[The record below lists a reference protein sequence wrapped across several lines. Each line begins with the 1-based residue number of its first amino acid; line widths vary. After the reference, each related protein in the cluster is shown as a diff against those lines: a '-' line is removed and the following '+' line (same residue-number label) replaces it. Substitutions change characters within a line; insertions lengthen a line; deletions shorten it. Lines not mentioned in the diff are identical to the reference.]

1 MLSRRTW
8 AILGVA
14 LLAISPAFA
23 ALHSP
28 IPHTSSPSSTVPSA
42 SAREEGLPFGLHQA
56 CVSGTITPEM
66 YQNPTTINLNGYTF
80 DTRKGE
86 PVLPTNLKITGYK
99 GGVGYYLVQFN
110 GPITEAI
117 RSDLTSRG
125 AEIMEYIPNYAYLVR
140 MSDASKA
147 QVSVVDGVS
156 FVGLFQPA
164 YKLASYLPTTS
175 GIQDVNILLFR
186 GENARETMEDL
197 KNDFGAE
204 IIEAASSN
212 WCHSIRAKVDA
223 AKFAAIARLPAVRW
237 IEPHAQMHT
246 LNATAQW
253 TVQDNTS
260 NTRQIWYVNGS
271 NNSGGTRLTGQ
282 GQVVGHSDTGV
293 YTAHYAFYDAAHPIT
308 TFGDYPTHRKVIA
321 YKAGSM
327 EVSKNGF
334 GDEMGH
340 GTHTCGTLCGNDS
353 ANSGSRNQYCGMAPY
368 AKEYF
373 VDIGITGGT
382 LVVPQIYFDMW
393 QPAYTGN
400 AGGACRIFSESW
412 GGGTN
417 GQYDAGAQSHDQ
429 FMWDHKDFLLFVA
442 AGNSGSGGSTIQP
455 PATAK
460 DIVTVGATL
469 NGSGANT
476 IASYSSRGP
485 VADTRLKPTICCPGD
500 GVTLYS
506 GMYSAAYNTTNSYAL
521 MQGTSMASPDAAGHC
536 ALVRQYFTE
545 GWYPSGS
552 ANVGNAFIPS
562 AALMKAVL
570 VNSGD
575 STAQIYP
582 NNNYGFGRINLWK
595 TLHFT
600 GTTSNTPLWV
610 VDEQG
615 GLGTGEYRDYTIPV
629 LAGAPIKVAL
639 VWTDYP
645 GALTTSPELVNNLD
659 LLLTDPSANQYKG
672 NVLTNGESQTG
683 GTADARNV
691 EEICRR
697 RAPAAGN
704 WVVRVT
710 GTNCPMGPQP
720 YALVVTGNLDFAAA
734 PQIIA
739 SAITVVNPKNA
750 LIPNR
755 TDTVR
760 VTLTNVGTAAAT
772 ATSGILR
779 SLSGYATIVDSAA
792 NYGDIPANG
801 GSATASFRV
810 QCNTGMDCWSQLPFT
825 VYWTASGPV
834 SDYAGFPIT
843 ANLPDSGSDYVVWG
857 WGDNTDYKTWV
868 TMLQKQGYRG
878 WWIFD
883 KALPVLSRPNPQVL
897 FALMPGLSGTATYDY
912 PVADSFA
919 VGAKND
925 TIINNFLTN
934 NPSDVGGVYT
944 QAPGFGFASIDATGP
959 RYGRVY
965 LSKTGVTYLAAMDTE
980 HRITAVNGVAGQYFS
995 SFTFNY
1001 NPADTGFNTAAPG
1014 CDIDGIQKTGTG
1026 VNFMRFAS
1034 LRNDTCLVGNIS
1046 ASNYKCLTATYL
1058 LRGLR
1063 DTTTGTKAAYVDSV
1077 MHWFGVFATV
1087 GVEAGNPALPL
1098 RTEFQVGR
1106 PNPTKGATTFNY
1118 QLAAGTKASLK
1129 IYNLAGQLVRTLVNG
1144 TVPAGAH
1151 EAVWDG
1157 KADGGKRVSA
1167 GVYLVRFEAGT
1178 YTATKKAVVVR

>member
-28 IPHTSSPSSTVPSA
+28 IPHTSSPSSPVPSA
-42 SAREEGLPFGLHQA
+42 SVREEGLSFGLHQA
-56 CVSGTITPEM
+56 YVSGTITPEM

-86 PVLPTNLKITGYK
+86 PVLPMNLKITGYK

-125 AEIMEYIPNYAYLVR
+125 AEILEYIPNYAYLVR

-147 QVSVVDGVS
+147 QISVVDGVS
-156 FVGLFQPA
+156 YVGLFQPA
-164 YKLASYLPTTS
+164 YKLASFLPTKP
-175 GIQDVNILLFR
+175 GNQEVNIILFR
-186 GENARETMEDL
+186 GENAQETMEDL
-197 KNDFGAE
+197 KNDFGVE

-246 LNATAQW
+246 MNAMAQW
-253 TVQDNTS
+253 TVQDNTA
-260 NTRQIWYVNGS
+260 NTRQIWYVNGT
-271 NNSGGTRLTGQ
+271 NNTGGTRLTGT
-282 GQVVGHSDTGV
+282 GQVTGHSDTGV
-293 YTAHYAFYDAAHPIT
+293 YTSHYAFYDASHPIT
-308 TFGDYPTHRKVIA
+308 AFGDYPTHRKIIA
-321 YKAGSM
+321 YKAGSL
-327 EVSKNGF
+327 EASKNGF
-334 GDEMGH
+334 GDESGH

-353 ANSGSRNQYCGMAPY
+353 VNSGSRNQYCGMAPY

-373 VDIGITGGT
+373 VDIGIAGGT
-382 LVVPQIYFDMW
+382 LVVPMIYFDMW

-412 GGGTN
+412 GGGTH
-417 GQYDAGAQSHDQ
+417 GQYESGAQSHDQ
-429 FMWDHKDFLLFVA
+429 FMWDHKDFLLFVS
-442 AGNSGSGGSTIQP
+442 AGNSGAGGSTVDP

-476 IASYSSRGP
+476 ICSYSSRGP
-485 VADTRLKPTICCPGD
+485 VADGRMKPTICCPGD

-506 GMYSAAYNTTNSYAL
+506 GMYSAQSGTQNSYVG

-545 GWYPSGS
+545 GWYPSGT
-552 ANVGNAFIPS
+552 ANSGNAFIPS

-600 GTTSNTPLWV
+600 GTTSNNPFWV
-610 VDEQG
+610 VDEQA

-629 LAGAPIKVAL
+629 LAGSPIKVAL

-645 GALTTSPELVNNLD
+645 GALTTTPELVNNLD

-683 GTADARNV
+683 GTADSRNV

-760 VTLTNVGTAAAT
+760 VTLTNVGTAPAT

-779 SLSGYATIVDSAA
+779 SLSGYATVVDSAA

-810 QCNTGMDCWSQLPFT
+810 QCNSGMDCWSQLPFT

-834 SDYAGFPIT
+834 SDNAGFPIT
-843 ANLPDSGSDYVVWG
+843 ANLPDSGTDYAVWG
-857 WGDNTDYKTWV
+857 FGDNKDAITWM
-868 TMLQKQGYRG
+868 TILQRQGYKG

-883 KALPVLSRPNPQVL
+883 RQLPALTRPNPQVL
-897 FALMPGLSGTATYDY
+897 FALMPGLGGTATWDY
-912 PVADSFA
+912 PVADSFP
-919 VGAKND
+919 VGARND
-925 TIINNFLTN
+925 TLLRNFLTT
-934 NPSDVGGVYT
+934 SYATGGLYV
-944 QAPGFGFASIDATGP
+944 QAPEYGFAQLDATGP

-965 LSKTGVTYLAAMDTE
+965 TPQMGVTYLAAMDIE
-980 HRITAVNGVAGQYFS
+980 HTISAVNGIAGSPFS
-995 SFTFNY
+995 AFTFNY
-1001 NPADTGFNTAAPG
+1001 SSKDTGGLNNS
-1014 CDIDGIQKTGTG
+1014 CDMDGIQKTGTG
-1026 VNFMRFAS
+1026 VNFMRYTSA
-1034 LRNDTCLVGNIS
+1034 RNDTCLVGNIN
-1046 ASNYKCLTATYL
+1046 ASPQYRDIAATFL
-1058 LRGLR
+1058 LHGLINNGGN
-1063 DTTTGTKAAYVDSV
+1063 TQEAYVDTV

-1106 PNPTKGATTFNY
+1106 PNPTNGAMTFNY

-1129 IYNLAGQLVRTLVNG
+1129 IYNLAGQLVRTLVHG

-1151 EAVWDG
+1151 QAVWDG